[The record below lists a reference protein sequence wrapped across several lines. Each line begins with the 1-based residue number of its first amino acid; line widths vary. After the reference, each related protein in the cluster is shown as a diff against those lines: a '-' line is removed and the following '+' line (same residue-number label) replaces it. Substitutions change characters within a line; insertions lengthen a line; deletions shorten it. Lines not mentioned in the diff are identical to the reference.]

1 AQVPCLGKGMMLE
14 AVDHVLTS
22 SPVSSGRMEVGVER
36 GSAGCLSSAAL
47 PRPASVAARASLQ
60 SLLILKH
67 RDALDLD
74 HQAGHRQRG
83 DADAG
88 PCRILA
94 GVVAILDRNEKLKV
108 AHVGM

>member
-1 AQVPCLGKGMMLE
+1 MMLG

-22 SPVSSGRMEVGVER
+22 SPVSSGRMEMGVER

-60 SLLILKH
+60 SLLILALILKH
-67 RDALDLD
+67 RDALDLH

-83 DADAG
+83 DANAG

-94 GVVAILDRNEKLKV
+94 AVVAILERNEKLKV
-108 AHVGM
+108 AHVSMVS